1 MPSEE
6 ILERER
12 LEILTM
18 IKEGRI
24 TPDEGVRLLDALDKA
39 DSEESAEGRAGKSP
53 YSPRWL
59 NVEICTKRGSRY
71 KKITPIR
78 IPFSLVRLFF
88 RFIPK
93 DASLTGATTLDE
105 ALSSLEGGKPL
116 ELFAEKDGRAIRI
129 TAE

>member
-1 MPSEE
+1 MTDEE
-6 ILERER
+6 KLEGER

-24 TPDEGVRLLDALDKA
+24 TPEEGVRLLEALDKA
-39 DSEESAEGRAGKSP
+39 DSDEEKPPGRTGKT
-53 YSPRWL
+53 PRWL

-71 KKITPIR
+71 KSITPIR

-93 DASLTGATTLDE
+93 DTSLTGSTNFDE
-105 ALSSLEGGKPL
+105 ALSSLEEGKPL
-116 ELFAEKDGRAIRI
+116 ELLAEKDGRAIRI